1 MAQPWSCAPVVEP
14 RPPAESI
21 TAETIFYRP
30 AHRSLAQR
38 RSPMERLS
46 GRTTI
51 VTGAARGIGRAIAT
65 AFAAE
70 GASVALVDRRGEEAE
85 EVSDSLG
92 TKTVIALEADV
103 SDEHAVTRAVH
114 RVQEQWGRIDVLVN
128 NAGIAPFKP
137 ITEMELADWRQVI
150 EGDLT
155 SVFLC
160 SRAVLPGMV
169 ENESGCI
176 INLGSQLGLI
186 GAAQMTHYC
195 AAKAGIFG
203 FTKALA
209 REVAGQGIR
218 VNAIAPGPVDTPSVA
233 ASPREPLEKLKTEI
247 PLLRFGRPEE
257 IAPTAVLLAS
267 DEGTYYTGSI
277 LNVSGGHAMI

>member
-1 MAQPWSCAPVVEP
+1 
-14 RPPAESI
+14 
-21 TAETIFYRP
+21 
-30 AHRSLAQR
+30 
-38 RSPMERLS
+38 MERLS
-46 GRTTI
+46 GRITI

-70 GASVALVDRRGEEAE
+70 GAYVAIVDRLGEEAE
-85 EVSDSLG
+85 EASAAAVG
-92 TKTVIALEADV
+92 PKRGMALQADV
-103 SDEHAVTRAVH
+103 SDEAAVEGVVERVH
-114 RVQEQWGRIDVLVN
+114 EEWGRIDVLVN
-128 NAGIAPFKP
+128 NAGIAPFQP
-137 ITEMELADWRQVI
+137 ITEMSLADWLQVI

-160 SRAVLPGMV
+160 SRAVLPGML
-169 ENESGCI
+169 EKKSGSI

-209 REVAGQGIR
+209 REVAGAGIR

-233 ASPREPLEKLKTEI
+233 AAPREPLEKLKTEI
-247 PLLRFGRPEE
+247 PLLRFGKPEE
-257 IAPTAVLLAS
+257 IAPTAVMLAS
-267 DEGTYYTGSI
+267 DEGAYYTGSI

>member
-1 MAQPWSCAPVVEP
+1 
-14 RPPAESI
+14 
-21 TAETIFYRP
+21 
-30 AHRSLAQR
+30 
-38 RSPMERLS
+38 MERLS
-46 GRTTI
+46 GRTTM

-70 GASVALVDRRGEEAE
+70 GARVAVVDCLGDEAKSVASELRGA
-85 EVSDSLG
+85 
-92 TKTVIALEADV
+92 IALEVDV
-103 SDEHAVTRAVH
+103 SDEQEVAEAVERLH
-114 RVQEQWGRIDVLVN
+114 SEWGRVDVLVN
-128 NAGIAPFKP
+128 NAGVAPFQA
-137 ITEMELADWRQVI
+137 ISEMELADWRRVVDT
-150 EGDLT
+150 DLT

-160 SRAVLPGMV
+160 SRAVLPGMLS
-169 ENESGCI
+169 NGSGSI

-209 REVAGQGIR
+209 REVAAGGVR

-233 ASPREPLEKLKTEI
+233 EAPKERIEQLETEI
-247 PLLRFGRPEE
+247 PLSRIARPEE

-267 DEGTYYTGSI
+267 DDGSYYTGSV
-277 LNVSGGHAMI
+277 LNVSGGHAMV

>member
-1 MAQPWSCAPVVEP
+1 
-14 RPPAESI
+14 
-21 TAETIFYRP
+21 
-30 AHRSLAQR
+30 
-38 RSPMERLS
+38 MERLS

-70 GASVALVDRRGEEAE
+70 GASVALVDRLGDEAE
-85 EVSDSLG
+85 EVANSLRAER
-92 TKTVIALEADV
+92 VMAVEADV
-103 SDEHAVTRAVH
+103 SDEEAVARTVK
-114 RVQEQWGRIDVLVN
+114 RVRDEWSRIDVLVN

-137 ITEMELADWRQVI
+137 ITEMELDDWRQVI
-150 EGDLT
+150 DGDLT

-160 SRAVLPGMV
+160 SRAVLPAML
-169 ENESGCI
+169 ENQSGCI

-209 REVAGQGIR
+209 REVAEKGIR
-218 VNAIAPGPVDTPSVA
+218 VNAIAPGPVGTPSVA
-233 ASPREPLEKLKTEI
+233 AAPREPLEKLKTEI